1 VSRKVILDCDPGHDD
16 AMAILLAAKRLDVV
30 GITTVAGNQSIDKVT
45 TNALK
50 VVELAGLTH
59 IPVAQ
64 GATYPLVR
72 APRHAPEIHGQ
83 TGLDGPDLPAPRTK
97 VMKGHAV
104 DFIVDIVMRTDGIV
118 MRTDGVTLV
127 PTGPLT
133 NIALALRKE
142 PRITNRVPE
151 ICLMGGSRTHGN
163 VTAAAEFN
171 IYFDP
176 EAAHAVFTSGI
187 PIKMV
192 GLNVTEQVIATPQRR
207 QQLRAL
213 GTRVAQ
219 ASAEMLDFYGGAVE
233 RAYGGAGGAMHDPL
247 AVAALIDPGILEF
260 ERMHVAVELA
270 GQYTLGQTLCDD
282 RFLRAGAGRE
292 AAVRPGAPP
301 NAEVAVAV
309 DAERFFTLFLAVLR
323 EYA

>member
-1 VSRKVILDCDPGHDD
+1 MTRKVILDCDPGHDD
-16 AMAILLAAKRLDVV
+16 AMAILLAAKRLEVL

-64 GATYPLVR
+64 GAAHPLVR
-72 APRHAPEIHGQ
+72 PPRHAPEIHGQ
-83 TGLDGPDLPAPRTK
+83 TGLDGPVLPTPTTRTLNA
-97 VMKGHAV
+97 HAV
-104 DFIVDIVMRTDGIV
+104 DFIVDTV

-133 NIALALRKE
+133 NIALALRTE
-142 PRITNRVPE
+142 PRIMARVPE
-151 ICLMGGSRTHGN
+151 ICLMGGSLTHGN

-187 PIKMV
+187 PTKMV

-213 GTRVAQ
+213 GTRVAR
-219 ASAEMLDFYGGAVE
+219 AAAEMLDFYSGAVE
-233 RAYGGAGGAMHDPL
+233 RAYGLAGGAMHDPL
-247 AVAALIDPGILEF
+247 AVAALIDPVVLQF
-260 ERMHVAVELA
+260 ERIHVAVELA

-282 RFLRAGAGRE
+282 RFLRAGARRE

-309 DAERFFTLFLAVLR
+309 DAERFFNLFFSALR
-323 EYA
+323 EYS

>member
-1 VSRKVILDCDPGHDD
+1 MTQKVILDCDPGHDD
-16 AMAILLAAKRLDVV
+16 AMAILLAAKRLDVL

-50 VVELAGLTH
+50 VVELAGLTR

-64 GATYPLVR
+64 GAAHPLVR

-83 TGLDGPDLPAPRTK
+83 TGLDGPDLPVPATK
-97 VMKGHAV
+97 PVNMHAV
-104 DFIVDIVMRTDGIV
+104 DFIIVTV

-142 PRITNRVPE
+142 PRIAGRIPE

-192 GLNVTEQVIATPQRR
+192 GLNVTEQVIATPPRR
-207 QQLRAL
+207 QQLRVL
-213 GTRVAQ
+213 GTRVAR
-219 ASAEMLDFYGGAVE
+219 AAAEMLDFYAGAVE
-233 RAYGGAGGAMHDPL
+233 RAYGFAGGAMHDPL
-247 AVAALIDPGILEF
+247 AVAALIDPGVLVF
-260 ERMHVAVELA
+260 EHMHVAVELA

-282 RFLRAGAGRE
+282 RFLRAGAKRD
-292 AAVRPGAPP
+292 AAVRPGAKP
-301 NAEVAVAV
+301 NAEVAVSV
-309 DAERFFTLFLAVLR
+309 DADRFFDLFMTALR
-323 EYA
+323 EYS

>member
-1 VSRKVILDCDPGHDD
+1 MTQKVILDCDPGHDD
-16 AMAILLAAKRLDVV
+16 AMAILLAAKRLDVL

-50 VVELAGLTH
+50 VVELAGLTR

-64 GATYPLVR
+64 GAAHPLVR

-83 TGLDGPDLPAPRTK
+83 TGLDGPDLLVPATK
-97 VMKGHAV
+97 PVNMHAV
-104 DFIVDIVMRTDGIV
+104 DFIIVTV

-142 PRITNRVPE
+142 PRIAGRIPE

-192 GLNVTEQVIATPQRR
+192 GLNVTEQVIATPPRR
-207 QQLRAL
+207 QQLRVL
-213 GTRVAQ
+213 GTRVAR
-219 ASAEMLDFYGGAVE
+219 AAAEMLDFYAGAVE
-233 RAYGGAGGAMHDPL
+233 RAYGFAGGAMHDPL
-247 AVAALIDPGILEF
+247 AVAALIDPGVLVF
-260 ERMHVAVELA
+260 EHMHVAVELA

-282 RFLRAGAGRE
+282 RFLRAGAKRD
-292 AAVRPGAPP
+292 AAVRPGAKP
-301 NAEVAVAV
+301 NAEVAVSV
-309 DAERFFTLFLAVLR
+309 DADRFFNLFMTVLR
-323 EYA
+323 EYS

>member
-1 VSRKVILDCDPGHDD
+1 MTRTVILDCDPGHDD
-16 AMAILLAAKRLDVV
+16 AMAILLAAKTLEVL

-50 VVELAGLTH
+50 VVELAGLTR

-64 GATYPLVR
+64 GAAYPLVR
-72 APRHAPEIHGQ
+72 PPRHAPEIHGQ
-83 TGLDGPDLPAPRTK
+83 TGLDGPVLPVPTTK
-97 VMKGHAV
+97 TVNVHAV
-104 DFIVDIVMRTDGIV
+104 DFIIETVMRTDGI
-118 MRTDGVTLV
+118 TLV

-142 PRITNRVPE
+142 PRITGRVPE
-151 ICLMGGSRTHGN
+151 ICLMGGSLTHGN

-192 GLNVTEQVIATPQRR
+192 GLNVTEQVIATPPRR

-213 GTRVAQ
+213 GTRVAR
-219 ASAEMLDFYGGAVE
+219 AAAEMLDFYSGALE
-233 RAYGGAGGAMHDPL
+233 RAYGLQGGAMHDPL
-247 AVAALIDPGILEF
+247 AVAALIDPAILQF

-270 GQYTLGQTLCDD
+270 GQYTLGQTLCDS
-282 RFLRAGAGRE
+282 RFLRAGARRD

-301 NAEVAVAV
+301 NADVAVAV
-309 DAERFFTLFLAVLR
+309 DAERFFSLFFSVLK
-323 EYA
+323 EYS

>member
-1 VSRKVILDCDPGHDD
+1 VTQKVILDCDPGHDD
-16 AMAILLAAKRLDVV
+16 AMAILLAAKRLDVL

-50 VVELAGLTH
+50 VVELAGLTR

-64 GATYPLVR
+64 GAAHPLVR

-83 TGLDGPDLPAPRTK
+83 TGLDGPDLPVPATK
-97 VMKGHAV
+97 PVNMHAV
-104 DFIVDIVMRTDGIV
+104 DFIIVTV

-142 PRITNRVPE
+142 PRIAGRIPE

-192 GLNVTEQVIATPQRR
+192 GLNVTEQVIATPPRR
-207 QQLRAL
+207 QQLRVL
-213 GTRVAQ
+213 GTRVAR
-219 ASAEMLDFYGGAVE
+219 AAAEMLDFYAGAVE
-233 RAYGGAGGAMHDPL
+233 RAYGFAGGAMHDPL
-247 AVAALIDPGILEF
+247 AVAALIDPGVLVF
-260 ERMHVAVELA
+260 EHMHVAVELA

-282 RFLRAGAGRE
+282 RFLRAGAKRD
-292 AAVRPGAPP
+292 AAVRPGAKP
-301 NAEVAVAV
+301 NAEVAVSV
-309 DAERFFTLFLAVLR
+309 DADRFFNLFMTVLR
-323 EYA
+323 EYS

>member
-1 VSRKVILDCDPGHDD
+1 MTRKVILDCDPGHDD
-16 AMAILLAAKRLDVV
+16 AMAILLAAKRLAVL
-30 GITTVAGNQSIDKVT
+30 GITTVAGNQSIEKVT

-50 VVELAGLTH
+50 VVELAGLAH

-64 GATYPLVR
+64 GAAHPLLR
-72 APRHAPEIHGQ
+72 PPRYAPEIHGQ
-83 TGLDGPDLPAPRTK
+83 TGLDGPVLPAPATRTLD
-97 VMKGHAV
+97 VHAV
-104 DFIVDIVMRTDGIV
+104 DFIIDTV

-142 PRITNRVPE
+142 PRITARVPE
-151 ICLMGGSRTHGN
+151 ICLMGGSLTHGN

-207 QQLRAL
+207 EQLRVL
-213 GTRVAQ
+213 GTRVAR
-219 ASAEMLDFYGGAVE
+219 AAAEMLDFYSGTLE
-233 RAYGGAGGAMHDPL
+233 RAYGLAGGAMHDPL
-247 AVAALIDPGILEF
+247 AVAALIDPTVLRF
-260 ERMHVAVELA
+260 ERMHVAVELS
-270 GQYTLGQTLCDD
+270 GQCTLGQTLCDD
-282 RFLRAGAGRE
+282 RFLRAAVARE
-292 AAVRPGAPP
+292 TAVRPGATP

-309 DAERFFTLFLAVLR
+309 DAERFFNLFFAVLR
-323 EYA
+323 EYR

>member
-1 VSRKVILDCDPGHDD
+1 MTRKVILDCDPGHDD
-16 AMAILLAAKRLDVV
+16 AMAILLAAKRLDVL
-30 GITTVAGNQSIDKVT
+30 GITTVAGNQSIEKVT
-45 TNALK
+45 VNALK
-50 VVELAGLTH
+50 VVELAGLTQ

-64 GATYPLVR
+64 GAARPLVR

-83 TGLDGPDLPAPRTK
+83 TGLDGPELPAPSTK
-97 VMKGHAV
+97 TVNMHAV
-104 DFIVDIVMRTDGIV
+104 DFIIVTV

-142 PRITNRVPE
+142 PRIAGRIPE

-171 IYFDP
+171 IFFDP

-192 GLNVTEQVIATPQRR
+192 GLNVTELVIATPPRR
-207 QQLRAL
+207 QELRVL
-213 GTRVAQ
+213 GTRVAR
-219 ASAEMLDFYGGAVE
+219 AAAEMLDFYAGAVE
-233 RAYGGAGGAMHDPL
+233 RAYGLAGGAMHDPL
-247 AVAALIDPGILEF
+247 AVAALIDPGVLQF

-282 RFLRAGAGRE
+282 RFLRAGARRE
-292 AAVRPGAPP
+292 ATVRPGEPP
-301 NAEVAVAV
+301 NAEVAVSV
-309 DAERFFTLFLAVLR
+309 DADRFFNLFLTAVR
-323 EYA
+323 EYS

>member
-1 VSRKVILDCDPGHDD
+1 MTRKVILDCDPGHDD
-16 AMAILLAAKRLDVV
+16 AMAILLAAKRLEVL

-50 VVELAGLTH
+50 VVELAGLTS

-83 TGLDGPDLPAPRTK
+83 TGLDGPELPAPTTK
-97 VMKGHAV
+97 TVKTHAV
-104 DFIVDIVMRTDGIV
+104 DFIVDTV
-118 MRTDGVTLV
+118 MRTDGVRLV

-142 PRITNRVPE
+142 PRIAGRVPE

-213 GTRVAQ
+213 GTRVAR
-219 ASAEMLDFYGGAVE
+219 AAAEMLDFYAGAVE
-233 RAYGGAGGAMHDPL
+233 RAYGFAGGAMHDPL
-247 AVAALIDPGILEF
+247 AVSALIDPGVIQF
-260 ERMHVAVELA
+260 EHMHVAVELA

-282 RFLRAGAGRE
+282 RFLRAGAKRD
-292 AAVRPGAPP
+292 AAVRPGASP

-309 DAERFFTLFLAVLR
+309 DAERFFGLFFDVLR
-323 EYA
+323 QYA

>member
-1 VSRKVILDCDPGHDD
+1 MTQKVILDCDPGHDD
-16 AMAILLAAKRLDVV
+16 AMAILLAAKRLDVL

-50 VVELAGLTH
+50 VVELAGLTR

-64 GATYPLVR
+64 GAAHPLVR

-83 TGLDGPDLPAPRTK
+83 TGLDGPDLPVPATK
-97 VMKGHAV
+97 PVNMHAV
-104 DFIVDIVMRTDGIV
+104 DFIIVTV

-142 PRITNRVPE
+142 PRIAGRIPE

-192 GLNVTEQVIATPQRR
+192 GLNVTEQVIATPPRR
-207 QQLRAL
+207 QQLRVL
-213 GTRVAQ
+213 GTRVAR
-219 ASAEMLDFYGGAVE
+219 AAAEMLDFYAGAVE
-233 RAYGGAGGAMHDPL
+233 RAYGFAGGAMHDPL
-247 AVAALIDPGILEF
+247 AVAALIDPGVLVF
-260 ERMHVAVELA
+260 EHMHVAVELA

-282 RFLRAGAGRE
+282 RFLRAGAKRD
-292 AAVRPGAPP
+292 AAVRPGAKP
-301 NAEVAVAV
+301 NAEVAVSV
-309 DAERFFTLFLAVLR
+309 DADRFFNLFMTVLR
-323 EYA
+323 EYS

>member
-1 VSRKVILDCDPGHDD
+1 MTQKVILDCDPGHDD
-16 AMAILLAAKRLDVV
+16 AMAILLAAKRLDVL

-50 VVELAGLTH
+50 VVELAGLTR

-64 GATYPLVR
+64 GAAHPLVR

-83 TGLDGPDLPAPRTK
+83 TGLDGPDLPVPATK
-97 VMKGHAV
+97 PVNMHAV
-104 DFIVDIVMRTDGIV
+104 DFIIVTV

-142 PRITNRVPE
+142 PRIAGRIPE

-192 GLNVTEQVIATPQRR
+192 GLNVTEQVIATPPRR
-207 QQLRAL
+207 HQLRVL
-213 GTRVAQ
+213 GTRVAR
-219 ASAEMLDFYGGAVE
+219 AAAEMLDFYAGAVE
-233 RAYGGAGGAMHDPL
+233 RAYGFAGGAMHDPL
-247 AVAALIDPGILEF
+247 AVAALIDPGVLVF
-260 ERMHVAVELA
+260 EHMHVAVELA

-282 RFLRAGAGRE
+282 RFLRAGAKRD
-292 AAVRPGAPP
+292 AAVRPGATP
-301 NAEVAVAV
+301 NAEVAVSV
-309 DAERFFTLFLAVLR
+309 DADRFFNLFMTVLR
-323 EYA
+323 EYS

>member
-1 VSRKVILDCDPGHDD
+1 MTQKVILDCDPGHDD
-16 AMAILLAAKRLDVV
+16 AMAILLAAKRLDVL

-50 VVELAGLTH
+50 VVELAGLTR

-64 GATYPLVR
+64 GAAHPLVR

-83 TGLDGPDLPAPRTK
+83 TGLDGPDLPVPATK
-97 VMKGHAV
+97 PVNMHAV
-104 DFIVDIVMRTDGIV
+104 DFIIVTV

-142 PRITNRVPE
+142 PRIAGRIPE

-192 GLNVTEQVIATPQRR
+192 GLNVTEQVIATPPRR
-207 QQLRAL
+207 QQLRVL
-213 GTRVAQ
+213 GTRVAR
-219 ASAEMLDFYGGAVE
+219 AAAEMLDFYAGAVE
-233 RAYGGAGGAMHDPL
+233 RAYGFAGGAMHDPL
-247 AVAALIDPGILEF
+247 AVAALIDPGVLVF
-260 ERMHVAVELA
+260 EHMHVAVELA

-282 RFLRAGAGRE
+282 RFLRAGAKRD
-292 AAVRPGAPP
+292 ASVRPGATP
-301 NAEVAVAV
+301 NAEVAV
-309 DAERFFTLFLAVLR
+309 
-323 EYA
+323 

>member
-1 VSRKVILDCDPGHDD
+1 VTQKVILDCDPGHDD
-16 AMAILLAAKRLDVV
+16 AMAILLAAKRLDVL

-50 VVELAGLTH
+50 VVELAGLTR

-64 GATYPLVR
+64 GAAHPLVR

-83 TGLDGPDLPAPRTK
+83 TGLDGPDLPVPATK
-97 VMKGHAV
+97 PVNMHAV
-104 DFIVDIVMRTDGIV
+104 DFIIVTV

-142 PRITNRVPE
+142 PRIAGRIPE

-192 GLNVTEQVIATPQRR
+192 GLNVTEQVIATPPRR
-207 QQLRAL
+207 QQLRVL
-213 GTRVAQ
+213 GTRVAR
-219 ASAEMLDFYGGAVE
+219 AAAEMLDFYAGAVE
-233 RAYGGAGGAMHDPL
+233 RAYGFAGGAMHDPL
-247 AVAALIDPGILEF
+247 AVAALIDPGVLVF
-260 ERMHVAVELA
+260 EHMHVAVELA

-282 RFLRAGAGRE
+282 RFLRAGAKRD
-292 AAVRPGAPP
+292 ASVRPGATP
-301 NAEVAVAV
+301 NAEVAVSV
-309 DAERFFTLFLAVLR
+309 DADRFFDLFMTALR
-323 EYA
+323 EYS

>member
-1 VSRKVILDCDPGHDD
+1 MTRKVILDCDPGHDD
-16 AMAILLAAKRLDVV
+16 AMAILLAAKRLDVL
-30 GITTVAGNQSIDKVT
+30 GITTVAGNQSLDKVT
-45 TNALK
+45 MNALK

-59 IPVAQ
+59 IPVAR
-64 GATYPLVR
+64 GAAYPLVR
-72 APRHAPEIHGQ
+72 PPRYAPEVHGE
-83 TGLDGPDLPAPRTK
+83 TGLDGPALPPPTARTLDA
-97 VMKGHAV
+97 HAV
-104 DFIVDIVMRTDGIV
+104 DFIIDTV

-142 PRITNRVPE
+142 PRVAARIPE
-151 ICLMGGSRTHGN
+151 ICLMGGALTHGN

-187 PIKMV
+187 PITMV

-213 GTRVAQ
+213 GTRVARI
-219 ASAEMLDFYGGAVE
+219 AAEMLDFYSGALE
-233 RAYGGAGGAMHDPL
+233 RAYGLAGGAMHDPL
-247 AVAALIDPGILEF
+247 AVAALIDPAVLQF
-260 ERMHVAVELA
+260 ERMHVAIELTGA
-270 GQYTLGQTLCDD
+270 NTLGRTVCDD
-282 RFLRAGAGRE
+282 RFLRAGARRD
-292 AAVRPGAPP
+292 AAVRPGDPP

-309 DAERFFTLFLAVLR
+309 DGERFFHLFFTVLG
-323 EYA
+323 EYR

>member
-1 VSRKVILDCDPGHDD
+1 MTQKVILDCDPGHDD
-16 AMAILLAAKRLDVV
+16 AMAILLAAKRLDVL

-50 VVELAGLTH
+50 VVELAGLTR

-64 GATYPLVR
+64 GAAHPLVR

-83 TGLDGPDLPAPRTK
+83 TGLDGPDLPVPATK
-97 VMKGHAV
+97 PVNMHAV
-104 DFIVDIVMRTDGIV
+104 DFIIVTV
-118 MRTDGVTLV
+118 MRTDGVMLV

-142 PRITNRVPE
+142 PRIAGRIPE

-192 GLNVTEQVIATPQRR
+192 GLNVTEQVIATPPRR
-207 QQLRAL
+207 QQLRVL
-213 GTRVAQ
+213 GTRVAR
-219 ASAEMLDFYGGAVE
+219 AAAEMLDFYAGAVE
-233 RAYGGAGGAMHDPL
+233 RAYGFAGGAMHDPL
-247 AVAALIDPGILEF
+247 AVAALIDPGVLVF
-260 ERMHVAVELA
+260 EHMHVAVELA

-282 RFLRAGAGRE
+282 RFLRAGAKRD
-292 AAVRPGAPP
+292 AAVRPGAKP
-301 NAEVAVAV
+301 NAEVAVSV
-309 DAERFFTLFLAVLR
+309 DADRFFNLFMTVLR
-323 EYA
+323 EYS

>member
-1 VSRKVILDCDPGHDD
+1 MKVILDCDPGHDD
-16 AMAILLAAKRLDVV
+16 AMAILLAAKRLEVL
-30 GITTVAGNQSIDKVT
+30 GITTTAGNQSIDKVT
-45 TNALK
+45 ANALK
-50 VVELAGLTH
+50 VVELAGLTS

-64 GATYPLVR
+64 GAAHPLVR
-72 APRHAPEIHGQ
+72 PPRYAPEIHGQ
-83 TGLDGPDLPAPRTK
+83 TGLDGPVLPVPTTK
-97 VMKGHAV
+97 IISRHAV
-104 DFIVDIVMRTDGIV
+104 DFIVDTVMG
-118 MRTDGVTLV
+118 TDGVTLV

-142 PRITNRVPE
+142 PRLAGRVPE

-176 EAAHAVFTSGI
+176 EAAHAVFTSGV

-192 GLNVTEQVIATPQRR
+192 GLNVTEQVIATSQRR

-213 GTRVAQ
+213 GTRVARE
-219 ASAEMLDFYGGAVE
+219 AAEMLDFYAGAVE
-233 RAYGGAGGAMHDPL
+233 RAYGLAGGAMHDPL
-247 AVAALIDPGILEF
+247 AVAALIDPGILQF
-260 ERMHVAVELA
+260 EQMHVAVELA

-282 RFLRAGAGRE
+282 RFLRAGAKRD

-301 NAEVAVAV
+301 NAGVAVAV
-309 DAERFFTLFLAVLR
+309 DVERFFRLFFEVLR

>member
-1 VSRKVILDCDPGHDD
+1 MTQKVILDCDPGHDD
-16 AMAILLAAKRLDVV
+16 AMAILLAAKRLDVL

-50 VVELAGLTH
+50 VVELAGLTR

-64 GATYPLVR
+64 GAAHPLVR

-83 TGLDGPDLPAPRTK
+83 TGLDGPDLPVPATK
-97 VMKGHAV
+97 PVNMHAV
-104 DFIVDIVMRTDGIV
+104 DFIIVTV

-142 PRITNRVPE
+142 PRIAGRIPE

-192 GLNVTEQVIATPQRR
+192 GLNVTEQVIATPPRR
-207 QQLRAL
+207 QQLRVL
-213 GTRVAQ
+213 GTRVAR
-219 ASAEMLDFYGGAVE
+219 AAAEMLDFYAGAVE
-233 RAYGGAGGAMHDPL
+233 RAYGFAGGAMHDPL
-247 AVAALIDPGILEF
+247 AVAALIDPRVLVF
-260 ERMHVAVELA
+260 EHMHVAVELA

-282 RFLRAGAGRE
+282 RFLRAGARRD
-292 AAVRPGAPP
+292 AAVRPGATP
-301 NAEVAVAV
+301 NAEVAVSV
-309 DAERFFTLFLAVLR
+309 DADRFFDLFMTALR
-323 EYA
+323 EYS

>member
-1 VSRKVILDCDPGHDD
+1 VTRKVILDCDPGHDD
-16 AMAILLAAKRLDVV
+16 AMAILLAAKRLEVV

-59 IPVAQ
+59 LPVVQ

-72 APRHAPEIHGQ
+72 PPRYAPEIHGQ
-83 TGLDGPDLPAPRTK
+83 TGLDGPDLPAPSTK
-97 VMKGHAV
+97 IMKGHAV
-104 DFIVDIVMRTDGIV
+104 DFIVDTVMR
-118 MRTDGVTLV
+118 MDGVTLV

-142 PRITNRVPE
+142 PRIARRVPE

-207 QQLRAL
+207 QQLRTL
-213 GTRVAQ
+213 GTRVAR
-219 ASAEMLDFYGGAVE
+219 AAAEMLDFYGGAVE

-247 AVAALIDPGILEF
+247 AVAALIDPGVLQF

-309 DAERFFTLFLAVLR
+309 DAERFFTLFFAVLR

>member
-1 VSRKVILDCDPGHDD
+1 MTQKVILDCDPGHDD
-16 AMAILLAAKRLDVV
+16 AMAILLAAKRLDVL

-50 VVELAGLTH
+50 VVELAGLTR

-64 GATYPLVR
+64 GAAHPLVR

-83 TGLDGPDLPAPRTK
+83 TGLDGPDLPVPATK
-97 VMKGHAV
+97 PVNMHAV
-104 DFIVDIVMRTDGIV
+104 DFIIVTV

-142 PRITNRVPE
+142 PRIAGRIPE

-192 GLNVTEQVIATPQRR
+192 GLNVTEQVIATPPRR
-207 QQLRAL
+207 QQNRHGVVVAGIAIENHLLCHITPPVVCGRSMPSRWAARKAAISW
-213 GTRVAQ
+213 RVGMAVPVPSLDTATAPATA
-219 ASAEMLDFYGGAVE
+219 AS
-233 RAYGGAGGAMHDPL
+233 
-247 AVAALIDPGILEF
+247 VAAVCRGNL
-260 ERMHVAVELA
+260 
-270 GQYTLGQTLCDD
+270 
-282 RFLRAGAGRE
+282 
-292 AAVRPGAPP
+292 
-301 NAEVAVAV
+301 
-309 DAERFFTLFLAVLR
+309 
-323 EYA
+323 